1 MKAEMVCVD
10 GVTFLID
17 YMEDMLAPDTRRAI
31 DAHLARCPRCVAFVK
46 SYAETPRIFRDATR
60 TVLPA
65 GLGERMRRF
74 LQDKLR
80 DASDGDD

>member
-17 YMEDMLAPDTRRAI
+17 YMEDVLAPDTRRAI

-46 SYAETPRIFRDATR
+46 SYAETPRIFREATR
-60 TVLPA
+60 AVMPA
-65 GLGERMRRF
+65 AMGERVRRF
-74 LQDKLR
+74 LQENLR
-80 DASDGDD
+80 DSPE

>member
-1 MKAEMVCVD
+1 MKADLVCVD
-10 GVTFLID
+10 GVSFLID
-17 YMEDMLAPDTRRAI
+17 YLEDALAPDTRRAI

-46 SYAETPRIFRDATR
+46 SYAETPRIIREATR

-65 GLGERMRRF
+65 ALGKRVRRF

-80 DASDGDD
+80 DPSE